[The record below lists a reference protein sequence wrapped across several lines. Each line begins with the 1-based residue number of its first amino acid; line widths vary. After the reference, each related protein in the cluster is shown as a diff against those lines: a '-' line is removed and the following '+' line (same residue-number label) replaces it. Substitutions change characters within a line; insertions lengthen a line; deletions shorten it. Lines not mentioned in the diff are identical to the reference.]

1 MHKND
6 RTHYVLFRKISRYA
20 VFLNLVAVC
29 VSFFAVKTS
38 LPPIAGLVIG
48 SLSAHIKLYLTFRGM
63 YQAMESKDAGIKAK
77 MLTQGANILS
87 YALLAATLIITA
99 LLGEYWLAGA
109 IAGVFLV
116 YLAVLI
122 YMIGSAVRKR

>member
-1 MHKND
+1 
-6 RTHYVLFRKISRYA
+6 
-20 VFLNLVAVC
+20 
-29 VSFFAVKTS
+29 
-38 LPPIAGLVIG
+38 
-48 SLSAHIKLYLTFRGM
+48 M
-63 YQAMESKDAGIKAK
+63 YQAMESKVAGIKAK